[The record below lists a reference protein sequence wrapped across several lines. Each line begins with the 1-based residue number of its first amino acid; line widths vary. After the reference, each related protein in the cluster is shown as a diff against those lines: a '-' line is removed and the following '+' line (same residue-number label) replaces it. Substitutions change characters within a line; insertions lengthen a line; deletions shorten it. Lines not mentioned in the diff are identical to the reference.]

1 MISTRTRITAVPVL
15 AAAGLV
21 SSIPFALKA
30 VAHQADAT
38 PEADAVANP
47 FADLGLPQLD
57 LVVTPEGFSGIPES
71 LEAGRYVLTVSGE
84 AGEEDFIL
92 GGMIVQFPE
101 GVAIED
107 VAAQAAESESG
118 IPDVFYETTFAG
130 GKPALAGMGE
140 TSAVSVIDLTPGEW
154 HVLDQMFAKA
164 PLSFTV
170 TGEMPADVAEPE
182 ANVTLEMGEMYFEVT
197 DGEFVAGENI
207 VHLFNAGVQPHFAE
221 IMMVPE
227 GTTNENIKA
236 AIDAEMG
243 GTPEAEPVD
252 FSQAMPVTYLSE
264 QSEGVSSW
272 SPVTLEAGTY
282 ALMCWVADPE
292 TGMPHAMMGM
302 HSVFVVE

>member
-21 SSIPFALKA
+21 SSLPFTLKT

-38 PEADAVANP
+38 PEAAAAVNP

-57 LVVTPEGFSGIPES
+57 LVVTPEGFSGIQES
-71 LEAGRYVLTVSGE
+71 LEAGRYVLSISGE
-84 AGEEDFIL
+84 AGEEDFLL
-92 GGMIVQFPE
+92 GGLIAQFPE
-101 GVAIED
+101 GVTIED
-107 VAAQAAESESG
+107 VAAQSAESESG

-130 GKPALAGMGE
+130 GKPALAAMGE
-140 TSAVSVIDLTPGEW
+140 MSAFSVIDLTPGEW
-154 HVLDQMFAKA
+154 HVLDQMFAKP

-170 TGEMPADVAEPE
+170 TGEMPADVVEPE
-182 ANVTLEMGEMYFEVT
+182 ASVTLEMGEMYFEVT
-197 DGEFVAGENI
+197 EGAFVAGENI

-227 GTTNENIKA
+227 GTTNENIEA
-236 AIDAEMG
+236 AIAAEMG
-243 GTPEAEPVD
+243 ATPEAEPVD
-252 FSQAMPVTYLSE
+252 FSQVMPIAFLSE
-264 QSEGVSSW
+264 QSEGVSTW
-272 SPVTLEAGTY
+272 SSVTLEAGTY

-302 HSVFVVE
+302 HSVVVVE